1 MNLKKIITLL
11 LAVSMLCVAYVVPSL
26 AETTPYKEAMA
37 RYEKM
42 KRDYINIC
50 IEYAGMYTTK
60 ASRFYGR
67 EVIGVNPDGS
77 YQLSPWRC
85 LTEASY
91 VLSGDYVYFNVPATT
106 CTSAT
111 ALISCRAQT
120 GHTAASSGPV
130 QTARSQKRSI
140 SMPPDWSGLWNSSS
154 R

>member
-1 MNLKKIITLL
+1 MKGEKSMNLKKIITLL

-26 AETTPYKEAMA
+26 AETTPYEEAMA

-42 KRDYINIC
+42 KGDYINIC

-91 VLSGDYVYFNVPATT
+91 VLSGDYVYFNVPATYVHFGY
-106 CTSAT
+106 SFD
-111 ALISCRAQT
+111 I
-120 GHTAASSGPV
+120 
-130 QTARSQKRSI
+130 
-140 SMPPDWSGLWNSSS
+140 M
-154 R
+154 